1 MIVGTSAMVHT
12 ELDRI
17 VNQYTVL
24 RASPFKK
31 YKRRSYKLVSL
42 IHFYLE
48 ISTYNKLYN
57 FMKPFKLLKLGFLAI
72 SLFLSGCTE
81 IENPDEPT
89 NEDVKSEITIDASI
103 INNGISFTSDQG
115 EQSISF
121 TTKKDWTISIAN
133 TQSGDTW
140 CSVSATSGA
149 KGSANVTF
157 TVIEN
162 PTYDERS
169 VSVTISSGKSS
180 KTFSISQKG
189 VDALLVTTSK
199 YELSQ
204 DGGTIDVE
212 VKANIEY
219 DFAISESAKDW
230 ITESTPSTRGLDIY
244 RHTFDIAASEEYDK
258 REGEIYF
265 KSGDKVEVVK
275 IHQTGAGALIL
286 LSNKEYYVSSNG
298 ETITIDLRSNCEY
311 EIELPNVDWLKNV
324 PETKA
329 MSSHTLKYEV
339 LPNDTYDARNT
350 QIIFKETNG
359 TLRDTLSITQAQKD
373 AILLSQKEIEV
384 NFTGGTFEVKL
395 ESNID
400 YEIIMPEGNWVTEQS
415 TRALTTYSKTFYV
428 NENEDKEG
436 RSCNIV
442 FQSITN
448 SVSDTLT
455 INQKGKSDYLF
466 FEKDI
471 LVWSSDRY
479 SQKVKIHSDMAYEL
493 SWADK
498 RPSWLDHITKESGS
512 ISIQLLEN
520 TSVKSRSAQLVAY
533 SRILA
538 DTLMIVQN
546 GVKGI
551 ELTQNNL
558 EIDHIGDTVC
568 FDIYANIDYK
578 IIVPEVDWIKAEI
591 INQEDNPQEGSN
603 TTYNSTTVRLIIS
616 ALEASEGNRME
627 QIRFDD
633 LRDGY
638 PQYDKTLTIK
648 QYKKIG
654 NSYTMA
660 QVSRLKDKEKLEE
673 LCILGEI
680 TREDFNILRRLAGG
694 DIFYYSYRD
703 AYGTHYKTK
712 ENTNPGKLRKLDLS
726 KATIVKNTESSS
738 SLDKKSAIDWQDAN
752 TLDYYHLSNTQLE
765 TIVLPENLVNINWN
779 TFEGCTELK
788 NIVCGGNLKTILNG
802 AFNGCSKLKQI
813 TFPAK
818 VSFEYKDGRDGSIY
832 YAPHERRL
840 VEIFKGCSELSDITF
855 LGDFYFTDKAIKE
868 FTFGEEYSLFKD
880 THLTNL
886 RINGNSRN
894 IPPYAFYEC
903 CDLNGE
909 FIFRGVK
916 SLGKQAFSYCDNITK
931 ITFTEDATFT
941 SIEDLTFA
949 FCKKLTSV
957 ELPASVQKIGKF
969 AFAQCDSLETIS
981 VPKNVNYVDEEAF
994 SSYYGGATS
1003 EKLKAI
1009 YCYPTTPPETK
1020 STKYSEHSILY
1031 VPKGCLGAYEKSQ
1044 WGLNFKN
1051 IVEMDE

>member
-1 MIVGTSAMVHT
+1 MKTAKFIFSFLITLLCLSAC
-12 ELDRI
+12 EKED
-17 VNQYTVL
+17 NPKEP
-24 RASPFKK
+24 A
-31 YKRRSYKLVSL
+31 
-42 IHFYLE
+42 
-48 ISTYNKLYN
+48 
-57 FMKPFKLLKLGFLAI
+57 KP
-72 SLFLSGCTE
+72 E
-81 IENPDEPT
+81 E
-89 NEDVKSEITIDASI
+89 VKSEISIDANI
-103 INNGISFTSDQG
+103 ITNGLSFSNNAG

-121 TTKKDWTISIAN
+121 TTNEDWTLSVAA
-133 TQSGDTW
+133 TASGEVW
-140 CSVSATSGA
+140 CTASATSGS
-149 KGSANVTF
+149 KGSANVKF
-157 TVIEN
+157 TVKEN
-162 PTYDERS
+162 TSYDDRS
-169 VSVTISSGKSS
+169 VSVTIKSGTAS
-180 KTFSISQKG
+180 KTFTITQKHAE
-189 VDALLVTTSK
+189 ALLLTTNK

-204 DGGTIDVE
+204 DGGTIEIE
-212 VKANIEY
+212 VKANIDYEMEI
-219 DFAISESAKDW
+219 AESAKDW
-230 ITESTPSTRGLDIY
+230 ITEAKTRALTTY
-244 RHTFDIAASEEYDK
+244 KHTLTIATNEEVEK

-265 KSGDKVEVVK
+265 KSGDKIETVK
-275 IHQTGAGALIL
+275 IYQAGAGALIL

-298 ETITIDLRSNCEY
+298 EIITIDLRSNCEY

-428 NENEDKEG
+428 NENEDKES

-498 RPSWLDHITKESGS
+498 RPSWLDHITKESES

-591 INQEDNPQEGSN
+591 INQEDKAQEGDN

-633 LRDGY
+633 LRDEY

-660 QVSRLKDKEKLEE
+660 QVSRLEDKEKLEE
-673 LCILGEI
+673 LCIVGEI

-694 DIFYYSYRD
+694 DIFYYDYHN
-703 AYGTHYKTK
+703 AAIGTRYKTK

-726 KATIVKNTESSS
+726 KATIVKNTASSS

-818 VSFEYKDGRDGSIY
+818 VSFEYKDSRDGSIY
-832 YAPHERRL
+832 YAPHEL
-840 VEIFKGCSELSDITF
+840 HYVEFFKGCSELTDITF
-855 LGDFYFTDKAIKE
+855 LGDFYWTDKAIE
-868 FTFGEEYSLFKD
+868 NFNFTNWSTLFGD
-880 THLTNL
+880 TQLTNL
-886 RINGNSRN
+886 KINGNSRN
-894 IPPYAFYEC
+894 IPPYAFYKC
-903 CDLNGE
+903 NNLNGE
-909 FIFRGVK
+909 FIFKGVK
-916 SLGKQAFSYCDNITK
+916 SMGEYAFTYCENISK

-941 SIEDLTFA
+941 SIESLTFA
-949 FCKKLTSV
+949 YCKKLTSI
-957 ELPASVQKIGKF
+957 ELPASIQKIGSF

-981 VPKNVNYVDEEAF
+981 VPKNVNYVDEDAF
-994 SSYYGGATS
+994 SSYYGGVTS

-1009 YCYPTTPPETK
+1009 NCYPTTPPETK
-1020 STKYSEHSILY
+1020 STKYSEHTILY
-1031 VPKGCLGAYEKSQ
+1031 VPKGCLEAYEKSQ
-1044 WGLNFKN
+1044 WGLNFK
-1051 IVEMDE
+1051 IIKEME